1 MTVSVRKKYGR
12 KSSASAAVSAL
23 VFILNL
29 LIYSRNL
36 AVTSVASSPASSG
49 QVPPRAMAN
58 STGTSSPSRIDVG
71 STAFPESSPQKPAVD
86 EEIFSLLGRMDCDG
100 MPENV
105 CDESGDAV
113 GGTSMDKTENGISC
127 QHPPED
133 LEGGGAINEHTPSNR
148 FPVSRTLHH
157 LFGMHR
163 YPRYLS
169 RFLEEDMDALE
180 AELEDR
186 LDLVRRQRT
195 RELRAREWRADLS
208 RRWTVLGGKP
218 LPARPRT
225 WGQLDAILD
234 PRAAAVIPGR
244 TRTVPLDEFLDGRQE
259 LHLEPAALEDLLDEE
274 SNGGGAYSLPAFSK
288 DFCAELLL
296 AVRGLAGLDARLRAE
311 GGDVPTVGE
320 VPALGGGT
328 VDLDSVGL
336 GWVSDV
342 LFRLYLAPIARLLF
356 GDHDLA
362 LTITGAGPAELD
374 WRQGFV
380 AGYSA
385 AAPSLPSATSRSHLV
400 AHTDDSEV
408 TLNLCLSDDFEGG
421 ELNFWGE
428 RGLQDVGK
436 YMTSYTPEAGRAILH
451 PGRLMHSVS
460 EVTAGERHVLIVWA
474 RSWKGVRDGVCPCCW
489 MNGRGAGRRGRGKN
503 DAGCVCGMAWRT

>member
-1 MTVSVRKKYGR
+1 MTVSVRNKYGH
-12 KSSASAAVSAL
+12 KPSASTAVSSL
-23 VFILNL
+23 VFIFNL
-29 LIYSRNL
+29 LIYSHNL
-36 AVTSVASSPASSG
+36 TVTSVASSPASSG
-49 QVPPRAMAN
+49 QVSPCATTN
-58 STGTSSPSRIDVG
+58 STGASSLPSRIGVG
-71 STAFPESSPQKPAVD
+71 STAFPEPFQQKPAVG
-86 EEIFSLLGRMDCDG
+86 EEISSLFGRMDCDG

-105 CDESGDAV
+105 GDVSEAAV
-113 GGTSMDKTENGISC
+113 GGNKISC
-127 QHPPED
+127 QHLPED
-133 LEGGGAINEHTPSNR
+133 LNGGGAINEHTPRNR
-148 FPVSRTLHH
+148 VPVSRTLHH

-195 RELRAREWRADLS
+195 RELHARKWRAELS
-208 RRWTVLGGKP
+208 RQWAVLGGKS

-234 PRAAAVIPGR
+234 PRAAAVIPWS
-244 TRTVPLDEFLDGRQE
+244 TRTAVPLDEFLDGRQE
-259 LHLEPAALEDLLDEE
+259 LHLGPAALEDLLDEE
-274 SNGGGAYSLPAFSK
+274 ANGGGAYSLPVFSK

-320 VPALGGGT
+320 VPALGCGT

-356 GDHDLA
+356 RDHDLA
-362 LTITGAGPAELD
+362 LTITGVGPAELD

-474 RSWKGVRDGVCPCCW
+474 RSWKGIRDGVCPCCW
-489 MNGRGAGRRGRGKN
+489 MNGRGAGRRGRSKN
-503 DAGCVCGMAWRT
+503 DVGCVCGVAWRT